1 MASSSYS
8 FHELLAI
15 PSSKLHCKNL
25 RRSSLKVI
33 RAQNYKDEGRSSNMV
48 DANLR
53 VLKER
58 IEQVRNKERL
68 ERCCTSEQ
76 GWNYTP
82 VYSSHY
88 KKQDVLSQCY
98 DLIGLVFG
106 TAGLA
111 VLFGTLVLCMFSLLL
126 HLKQ

>member
-1 MASSSYS
+1 
-8 FHELLAI
+8 
-15 PSSKLHCKNL
+15 
-25 RRSSLKVI
+25 
-33 RAQNYKDEGRSSNMV
+33 MV